1 MYVIL
6 TGAFCVRTR
15 SGDWMREG
23 VPVVERRGCMSAN
36 SSTCICATRACMCY
50 VMMYAPMYLLCLKS
64 NQFVDSKR
72 PTRPRFMMRA
82 SRAGPCFRASSI
94 SFSALAT
101 VAAQS

>member
-23 VPVVERRGCMSAN
+23 VPVVERRGCMSAD
-36 SSTCICATRACMCY
+36 SSTCICTTRACICY

-72 PTRPRFMMRA
+72 PTRSMKRPRGDTRGG
-82 SRAGPCFRASSI
+82 AGENAGV
-94 SFSALAT
+94 T
-101 VAAQS
+101 K